1 MGLLMDLVGLGLV
14 LLAALL
20 VNYMGAAM
28 LAPTADVVEDD
39 VSSEFGGAE
48 RINSTYIM
56 VTQYVPITGVAAYLV
71 FIAYRQYR
79 RQRLSTARTARVRR

>member
-1 MGLLMDLVGLGLV
+1 MGLLRDLIGLGVV
-14 LLAALL
+14 LLVALL

-39 VSSEFGGAE
+39 VSSEFGGPE
-48 RINSTYIM
+48 RINSTFVM
-56 VTQYVPITGVAAYLV
+56 VTQYVPVTGVAAYLV

-79 RQRLSTARTARVRR
+79 RQRLSRASTRRVRR